1 MEKNIKYNA
10 NTLIIVILLSLLSI
24 PSYFLYNKNVKEEKE
39 RKKVLLNYDN
49 FLLKENSTSFTGSF
63 DKNNSNIV
71 INKNIIELK
80 QMLLKSKK
88 MIEEY
93 NLSQNEMIISNNNL
107 DKLISLDLIQNDKES
122 KILDNEALDLS
133 LSSSIENEEINE
145 AINRKEQ
152 EKVQQEIK
160 ITNVNPDDEEK
171 IVNTFTLSTKSKIVS
186 PLPSGENI
194 NTNTISSD
202 KNSNQL
208 PTNVIN
214 KEVEDEKE
222 LFQNQITEIE
232 KIINSIN

>member
-1 MEKNIKYNA
+1 
-10 NTLIIVILLSLLSI
+10 
-24 PSYFLYNKNVKEEKE
+24 
-39 RKKVLLNYDN
+39 
-49 FLLKENSTSFTGSF
+49 
-63 DKNNSNIV
+63 
-71 INKNIIELK
+71 
-80 QMLLKSKK
+80 MLLKSKK

>member
-1 MEKNIKYNA
+1 M
-10 NTLIIVILLSLLSI
+10 V
-24 PSYFLYNKNVKEEKE
+24 EE
-39 RKKVLLNYDN
+39 
-49 FLLKENSTSFTGSF
+49 
-63 DKNNSNIV
+63 
-71 INKNIIELK
+71 
-80 QMLLKSKK
+80 SKK